1 MGYVVKMPK
10 LGLEMEEGTILDW
23 YIEEDDTVEEGEA
36 IAEIESEKTVAEIDA
51 REGGVLRLLEVEE
64 GATVPPGTPIG
75 IIADADEDIANL
87 EAEFESEDSSEPT
100 ESQVTANDTT
110 EEPPESAEGQTNTAG
125 GESTDIK
132 ASPKAERRAE
142 ELGIDLAGVNGSGPQ
157 GAITADDVEAA
168 SDTQTESEQ
177 IRASP
182 RAEQRADELGVDLT
196 EVSGSGPQG
205 AITADDV
212 EAVDEEEQA
221 EQTSERIFAAPR
233 VRQLAREHGLD
244 INTLSGSGANGRIT
258 ESDVRMAADESDITV
273 ASSEASETSA
283 ETQPTPTGRTIREE
297 KSFDGMR
304 RTISNRLSQS
314 YQNAVHVTEHREV
327 DAEALLEAV
336 EAAADALET
345 DISMPDLLLLAVSA
359 SLAEHPDFNATFED
373 DLHRLYEEHNVC
385 IAVDVEAGLITPV
398 LRQVN
403 DKSVERIATERR
415 ELTEKAL
422 SGEYTMDDLQGGTF
436 TVTNLGLLGVE
447 SFDPIIN
454 PPQVAILGVNSIQ
467 QRPVPDGNGV
477 AFRRQLPLDL
487 SFDHRVV
494 DGADAARFLET
505 LTEHIKNPLPLL
517 FDSM

>member
-23 YIEEDDTVEEGEA
+23 YVEEGDTIEEDET

-51 REGGVLRLLEVEE
+51 REGGVLRLLAVEE
-64 GATVPPGTPIG
+64 DSTVPPGTPIG
-75 IIADADEDIANL
+75 VIAGADEDIAAL
-87 EAEFESEDSSEPT
+87 ESEFETESSPESSEPEATADDGT
-100 ESQVTANDTT
+100 EAS
-110 EEPPESAEGQTNTAG
+110 PESAETQTDTAG
-125 GESTDIK
+125 DENTDVK

-142 ELGIDLAGVNGSGPQ
+142 ELGVDLTGVDGSGPQ

-168 SDTQTESEQ
+168 TDTQTENEQ

-182 RAEQRADELGVDLT
+182 RAKQRADELGVDLT
-196 EVSGSGPQG
+196 EIRGSGPQG

-212 EAVDEEEQA
+212 EAVGDKEQA

-258 ESDVRMAADESDITV
+258 ESDVRMAADESDSTV
-273 ASSEASETSA
+273 AGSETPETAA
-283 ETQPTPTGRTIREE
+283 ETQSTSTGRTIREE

-304 RTISNRLSQS
+304 RTIANRLSQS

-327 DAEALLEAV
+327 DVEAFLEAV
-336 EAAADALET
+336 EAASDALET
-345 DISMPDLLLLAVSA
+345 DVSMPDLLLLAISA
-359 SLAEHPDFNATFED
+359 SLSEHPDFNATFED

-385 IAVDVEAGLITPV
+385 VAVDVEAGLITPV
-398 LRQVN
+398 LREVN
-403 DKSVERIATERR
+403 TKSIERIATERR

-454 PPQVAILGVNSIQ
+454 PPQVAILGVNAIQ

-505 LTEHIKNPLPLL
+505 LTEHIENPLPLL

>member
-23 YIEEDDTVEEGEA
+23 YVEEEDTVEEGEA

-75 IIADADEDIANL
+75 IIADADEDIADL
-87 EAEFESEDSSEPT
+87 ESEFETENSLEST
-100 ESQVTANDTT
+100 ESQAATDDTI
-110 EEPPESAEGQTNTAG
+110 EESPKSAEEQVDTAG
-125 GESTDIK
+125 GGSTNIK
-132 ASPKAERRAE
+132 SSPKAERRAE
-142 ELGIDLAGVNGSGPQ
+142 ELGVDLAEVDGSGPQ

-168 SDTQTESEQ
+168 TDTQAESEQ

-182 RAEQRADELGVDLT
+182 RAEQRAEELGVDLV
-196 EVSGSGPQG
+196 EVSGSGPQS
-205 AITADDV
+205 AITVDDV
-212 EAVDEEEQA
+212 EAMDAEEEQV
-221 EQTSERIFAAPR
+221 SDRIFAAPR

-258 ESDVRMAADESDITV
+258 ESDVRMAADESEITV
-273 ASSEASETSA
+273 GESETP
-283 ETQPTPTGRTIREE
+283 ETQSTGRTIREE

-304 RTISNRLSQS
+304 RTIANRLSQS

-327 DAEALLEAV
+327 DVEALLEAV
-336 EAAADALET
+336 EAASDALET
-345 DISMPDLLLLAVSA
+345 DVSMPDLLLLAISA
-359 SLAEHPDFNATFED
+359 SLSEHPDFNATFED

-385 IAVDVEAGLITPV
+385 VAVDVEAGLITPV
-398 LRQVN
+398 LREVN
-403 DKSVERIATERR
+403 TKSIERIATERR

-454 PPQVAILGVNSIQ
+454 PPQVAILGVNAIQ
-467 QRPVPDGNGV
+467 QRPVPDGEGV

-494 DGADAARFLET
+494 DGADAARFLAT
-505 LTEHIKNPLPLL
+505 LTEHIENPLPLL
-517 FDSM
+517 FDSL